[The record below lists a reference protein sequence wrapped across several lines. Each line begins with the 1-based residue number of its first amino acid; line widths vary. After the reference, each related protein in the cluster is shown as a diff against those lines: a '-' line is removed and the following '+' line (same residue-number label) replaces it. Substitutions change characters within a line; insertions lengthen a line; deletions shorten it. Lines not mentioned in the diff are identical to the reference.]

1 MNKIVYLILIIGIV
15 SCQDRKPK
23 IENIDTE
30 NLTQIQIDS
39 ILTEFKFQYEKPII
53 LDSTNQILIPISTE
67 LLERKTSYSK
77 DGYYSDDF
85 PRYWNVLFY
94 NRSTGKT
101 NLLTNEKFRISEI
114 YAKNSDNEYREK
126 ENILNGK
133 ILYEI
138 SDIDYNKDG
147 KLNSHDP
154 EFLFISELDGN
165 GLQRISPKNEDLVHY
180 EVIQKSREIIFE
192 TRRDINNDSIFN
204 SEDEF
209 VWYKSKI
216 ENNQWKNVEIV
227 DSLNRK
233 KIEKLYFEQWLKKK

>member
-1 MNKIVYLILIIGIV
+1 MNKIICVILILGIV
-15 SCQDRKPK
+15 SCKERIPK

-39 ILTEFKFQYEKPII
+39 ILTEFKFQYENPIV
-53 LDSTNQILIPISTE
+53 LDSTNQILIPISTV

-114 YAKNSDNEYREK
+114 YSKNSDEEYLEK
-126 ENILNGK
+126 ESILKGN

-147 KLNSHDP
+147 KLDNHDP

-180 EVIQKSREIIFE
+180 EIIQKSREIIFE

-216 ENNQWKNVEIV
+216 ENDQWKNVEIV

-233 KIEKLYFEQWLKKK
+233 KIEKLYFDQWLKKK

>member
-1 MNKIVYLILIIGIV
+1 MNKIIYLILIIGIV
-15 SCQDRKPK
+15 SCQDRKPT

-39 ILTEFKFQYEKPII
+39 ILTEFKFQYENPII

-114 YAKNSDNEYREK
+114 YAKNSNDEYREK

-133 ILYEI
+133 ILYEL

-147 KLNSHDP
+147 KLNSYDP

-209 VWYKSKI
+209 VWYKSKV

>member
-1 MNKIVYLILIIGIV
+1 MIIGIV
-15 SCQDRKPK
+15 SCQDRNPK

-39 ILTEFKFQYEKPII
+39 ILTKFKFQYEKPII
-53 LDSTNQILIPISTE
+53 LDSTSQILIPISTE

-101 NLLTNEKFRISEI
+101 NLLTNQKFRISEI
-114 YAKNSDNEYREK
+114 YAKNSNDEYREK

-180 EVIQKSREIIFE
+180 EVILKSREIIFE

-204 SEDEF
+204 SKDEF